1 MAPFQLLKI
10 TLVAFFLLFSYNYI
24 LLVAPSKCIWNSTIF
39 KHLHHSHSFQ
49 PSLTLVS
56 ILTTNAQLVFR
67 FLMSNLIVEREPQ
80 WLLQSIRPV
89 MPLFSKLPNP
99 FFFILVTVNQV
110 LKNQNLKRWSLC
122 PFAFISS
129 LLWHRKKCISWLEEL
144 S

>member
-49 PSLTLVS
+49 LSLTLVS

-67 FLMSNLIVEREPQ
+67 FLMSNLIVERESHSGFFKAYA
-80 WLLQSIRPV
+80 QSCLSSQNSPI
-89 MPLFSKLPNP
+89 L
-99 FFFILVTVNQV
+99 FFILITVNQV
-110 LKNQNLKRWSLC
+110 LKSQNLKRWSLC

-129 LLWHRKKCISWLEEL
+129 LLRHRQKCTSWLEEL